1 MKKRIIA
8 AAAAL
13 ILIAGMMFPAFA
25 SPTQIELGVEVT
37 ATAAYIVNEDTGRV
51 IYEKNAD
58 KRIAPASTTKIMSAA
73 LAMTMCDDIENTMV
87 TTPYDL
93 WVEFDGIDISSA
105 GIHGGET
112 MSMSDLIHCMLLAS
126 ANEAA
131 SAVAGYFGR
140 ESFIAAMNQKAK
152 ELGCTGTHFTNPHGL
167 DDSEHYSTARDLYKI
182 TQWAMSIPGFSDI
195 VSLSSY
201 TLHETNVHDERDIY
215 TTIQLQSTYSGYY
228 TRYIKGIKTGTTDDG
243 GRCLITRGE
252 SGGMTFTAVLMGC
265 PMEIDTRVWEE
276 GQSAFT
282 NARLVLDWCFDNT
295 AITEIVRKGTP
306 VTETSLK
313 YAKHKDYLMLY
324 SSIPVSTILQTH
336 TGEDPEII
344 YETEIPE
351 SVEAPVSSGQV
362 IGKAKVFS
370 DGMYIGDIELVAM
383 EDIEKSYFIYYM
395 DVINRILTSRP
406 AIVVYAVFLVLA
418 SVYSYYMLVIVKRK
432 ENEIRKRAEQRIQ
445 RERQHEQRRDRN
457 RPRM

>member
-8 AAAAL
+8 AVAVL
-13 ILIAGMMFPAFA
+13 ILMTGTVFPVFA
-25 SPTQIELGVEVT
+25 SPTRIELGVELT
-37 ATAAYIVNEDTGRV
+37 ATAAIIVNEDTGRV

-73 LAMTMCDDIENTMV
+73 LAMTMCDDLENTMV
-87 TTPYDL
+87 TAPYDL

-112 MSMSDLIHCMLLAS
+112 MSMIDLIHCMLLCS

-131 SAVAGYFGR
+131 SIVADYFGR
-140 ESFIAAMNQKAK
+140 EQFIEAMNRKAK
-152 ELGCTGTHFTNPHGL
+152 ELGCTGTHFVNPHGL
-167 DDSEHYSTARDLYKI
+167 DESEHYTTARDLYLI
-182 TQWAMSIPGFSDI
+182 TDWAMSVPGFSDI

-201 TLHETNVHDERDIY
+201 TLHETNIHSERDIY
-215 TTIQLQSTYSGYY
+215 TTIQLQSEYSGYY

-243 GRCLITRGE
+243 GRCLVTRGE
-252 SGGMTFTAVLMGC
+252 SGGMTFTSIIMGC
-265 PMEIDTRVWEE
+265 PMEIDTRIWEE

-282 NARLVLDWCFDNT
+282 NTRLALDWCFDHT
-295 AITEIVRKGTP
+295 AVTEIVKRGTP
-306 VTETSLK
+306 VSETTLK

-324 SSIPVSTILQTH
+324 ASESVSTILQTN
-336 TGEDPEII
+336 TGEDPVII

-351 SVEAPVSSGQV
+351 SVDAPIASGQV
-362 IGKAKVFS
+362 IGTAKVFS
-370 DGMYIGDIELVAM
+370 DGMYIGDIDLIAL

-395 DVINRILTSRP
+395 DVINRILTSRT
-406 AIVVYAVFLVLA
+406 AIVVYGVFLVLA
-418 SVYSYYMLVIVKRK
+418 SVYCYYMLVVVKRK
-432 ENEIRKRAEQRIQ
+432 ENEMRKRAEERRQ
-445 RERQHEQRRDRN
+445 RESQEHTGRN